1 MAIIIK
7 PFDFIPGT
15 VIRSLEVNQDFD
27 TIYTDYNGNITN
39 ANVAAG
45 AAIALSKLAALP
57 SAQIIVGSVGNVP
70 TAVAMSGDGT
80 ISNTGVLSVTGS
92 GGGPPGTFNN
102 ITLTG
107 TTTLSGFTVGSV
119 LFIGAAGVVTQDN
132 ASFFWDNTNNR
143 LGIGTT
149 LPVYDFDILKSVAA
163 GTGVQAAVRNS
174 NNASGAAHA
183 IVQIQSG
190 GGAGGDAYLNL
201 NNNGIT
207 PWSVGLDNSDS
218 DNFKISQSNSLGTN
232 DRLTLRTNG
241 EMLLPAVNPPTA
253 NYANQN
259 SFAKSWGVI
268 VGASGA
274 NNNSYNVLNTS
285 RLAVGSYTLNFST
298 GIPTPIVTANVRTTS
313 GVNAPFT
320 VVYSTSGINDVN
332 FLVYN
337 RLGALVDLDF
347 TFTVMGVQ

>member
-45 AAIALSKLAALP
+45 AAIAFSKLAALP

-143 LGIGTT
+143 LGIGTAI
-149 LPVYDFDILKSVAA
+149 PVYDLDISKNVASSVQGAI
-163 GTGVQAAVRNS
+163 RNS
-174 NNASGAAHA
+174 NNASVLAHA
-183 IVQIQSG
+183 ILQIQSG
-190 GGAGGDAYLNL
+190 GAAGGDAYLNL
-201 NNNGIT
+201 NNNGVT
-207 PWSVGLDNSDS
+207 PWSLGLDNSDS

-253 NYANQN
+253 NYANRN
-259 SFAKSWGVI
+259 SFVKAWGFVD
-268 VGASGA
+268 GATGA
-274 NNNSYNVLNTS
+274 LSNNYNTN
-285 RLAVGSYTLNFST
+285 T
-298 GIPTPIVTANVRTTS
+298 GIRS
-313 GVNAPFT
+313 GVG
-320 VVYSTSGINDVN
+320 VYSFNYTTIFASNPVVNVTPLTAGAAICSAVSGVGGCTVRMFNAAGVASDVGFQFSVFGN
-332 FLVYN
+332 
-337 RLGALVDLDF
+337 
-347 TFTVMGVQ
+347 Q